1 MIHLNRSAGVEE
13 TRESHASEEPN
24 DSEREIGRLAIAKH
38 HARRAVEN
46 WISEEGGLSQADQ
59 APGWRVYMAAR
70 RALSEAL
77 NALPSPPDKL
87 RGDE

>member
-1 MIHLNRSAGVEE
+1 MAELGRFAGVEE
-13 TRESHASEEPN
+13 TPESHASEDRN
-24 DSEREIGRLAIAKH
+24 DSERQIGRLAIAKH

-46 WISEEGGLSQADQ
+46 WINEQGGLSQADQ
-59 APGWRVYMAAR
+59 APGWRAYMAAR

-77 NALPSPPDKL
+77 NALPSQPNKL